1 MSDYNIRLR
10 KNIQKIKKKI
20 SKLDLATANS
30 DDYEKLADYYDEI
43 KIISNKAIVKLD
55 ELIDCNSDSSD
66 ELDSLS
72 DLSIN
77 DSESLSND

>member
-1 MSDYNIRLR
+1 MSEAFKIIEKLSDYNIRLR

-20 SKLDLATANS
+20 SKLDLATSNS

-55 ELIDCNSDSSD
+55 ELID
-66 ELDSLS
+66 
-72 DLSIN
+72 
-77 DSESLSND
+77 